1 MHLDINMHMYMY
13 ILELLGGY
21 RQYGKVRDA
30 RGGRARDCVRL
41 RMRIG
46 TAGLSFSLLFVLV
59 WIVTTGFSS
68 PSRRSRSGL
77 LAGGIFW
84 CSGIISMASVT
95 ADPATELPLLQHC
108 NCYCVLSVIWF
119 IGNGIRASGVWAMI
133 FGISSLLDKPTA
145 PYLRTRQG
153 THHRWQ

>member
-1 MHLDINMHMYMY
+1 MHMYMY

-21 RQYGKVRDA
+21 RQYGKVRDGWCS
-30 RGGRARDCVRL
+30 RGPRKGLRATAYAYRHSRVELQLVVRL
-41 RMRIG
+41 
-46 TAGLSFSLLFVLV
+46 GL

-108 NCYCVLSVIWF
+108 TTVELLLCTVQCATFTGMRDLRESNNLQKRINS
-119 IGNGIRASGVWAMI
+119 GIFTILIPFTTLKQSI
-133 FGISSLLDKPTA
+133 K
-145 PYLRTRQG
+145 Y
-153 THHRWQ
+153 

>member
-21 RQYGKVRDA
+21 RQNGKVRDA

-84 CSGIISMASVT
+84 FSGIISMASVT

-108 NCYCVLSVIWF
+108 NLLLCTVSVIWF
-119 IGNGIRASGVWAMI
+119 LGNGIRAPRASGAFGQKKIDLLIIFMI
-133 FGISSLLDKPTA
+133 SDLVLS
-145 PYLRTRQG
+145 
-153 THHRWQ
+153 